1 MADDEPRGVHLS
13 DKQLVFS
20 FMAATVA
27 AVLFFLFGV
36 QVGRGVQRAR
46 GPLPDDAGAAAQV
59 LPDGAPAEAPLA
71 DGVQEPGAGS
81 GPPGGAGGFS
91 YPSRLGRTPP
101 PEQIAIAPP
110 QPAEEAPRESAPPGA
125 PAASP
130 PPPAAGGSPPA
141 PYTVQ
146 IAAVARREEAD
157 EIVKKLKARGY
168 EAFVYVPE
176 GGDRFGGFRV
186 RIGSFTYK
194 RDADAL
200 AQRLLREDKRYKP
213 WVTR

>member
-13 DKQLVFS
+13 DKQLVFV
-20 FMAATVA
+20 FMAATVT
-27 AVLFFLFGV
+27 AVVVFLFGV
-36 QVGRGVQRAR
+36 LVGRGVQQAR
-46 GPLPDDAGAAAQV
+46 GPLPEEPGAAAQV
-59 LPDGAPAEAPLA
+59 LPDGASAEAPLA
-71 DGVQEPGAGS
+71 DGVPKPGS
-81 GPPGGAGGFS
+81 GAAGGAEPFS
-91 YPSRLGRTPP
+91 YPARLGKTPP
-101 PEQIAIAPP
+101 PEQTASAPP
-110 QPAEEAPRESAPPGA
+110 QPAEEAPRESAPPDV
-125 PAASP
+125 PAESVLP
-130 PPPAAGGSPPA
+130 RAAGGPADA

-146 IAAVARREEAD
+146 VAAVTRREEAE
-157 EIVKKLKARGY
+157 EIVRKLQARGH

-186 RIGSFTYK
+186 RIGSFTHK